1 MIATHAAA
9 LLYIGLTGL
18 LFVLL
23 SVRVSLTRRR
33 LQVPFGTGGN
43 TEMERVVRGQA
54 NFAEYAALF
63 LLALAGLAFA
73 REPAWVIHVLGIL
86 FLIGR
91 IVHAW
96 AIAQNGP
103 VGFMPGRSLGMLL
116 TWGPLAVAAIMLIA
130 IAVTQVR

>member
-18 LFVLL
+18 LLVFF
-23 SVRVSLTRRR
+23 SARVSLARRR

-43 TEMERVVRGQA
+43 AEMERVVRGQG

-73 REPAWVIHVLGIL
+73 REPAWVIHILGIL

-91 IVHAW
+91 IVYAW
-96 AIAQNGP
+96 AIAQEGP
-103 VGFMPGRSLGMLL
+103 VGYMPGRALGMLL
-116 TWGPLAVAAIMLIA
+116 TWGPLAIAAILLIV